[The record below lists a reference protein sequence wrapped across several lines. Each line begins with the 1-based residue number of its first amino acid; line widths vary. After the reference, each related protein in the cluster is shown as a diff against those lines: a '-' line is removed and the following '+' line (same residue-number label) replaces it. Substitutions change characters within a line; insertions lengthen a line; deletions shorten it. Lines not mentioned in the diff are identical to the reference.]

1 MADIERTLAR
11 SKSRNARTIIILA
24 AVLFVCAA
32 ISVSFG
38 AAKIDLRGLFDPV
51 NSQIVRMRAARI
63 ALAII
68 AGGGLSV
75 AGVILQGLLRNPLCE
90 PYVLGISS
98 GASLGAVVA
107 AAFGIGGN
115 ILGFGAFTLFAFLGA
130 AASLFIVYMLS
141 RVNGRVPLQNLLLTG
156 VIVGAVISSISI
168 FIVFTSQN
176 EAVHNVI
183 WWLLGNLQIFDTSQL
198 VLVAL
203 AVAIGVVSSLLLSKE
218 LNAISL
224 GEEEAL
230 HLGVDVERL
239 KKILFLIT
247 SLITGAIVSVTGM
260 IGFVGLIVPHFMRL
274 LTGPDQRVLIPS
286 SLLAGGIF
294 LVLCD
299 LVSRTAII
307 PSEIPVGVITAII
320 GGPFFIILLR
330 RKSKI

>member
-1 MADIERTLAR
+1 MDIKRTLER
-11 SKSRNARTIIILA
+11 SKGRNVGIIIALA
-24 AVLFVCAA
+24 AILTVCALV
-32 ISVSFG
+32 SVSFG
-38 AAKIDLRGLFDPV
+38 AVKIDLRGFFDPA
-51 NSQIVRMRAARI
+51 NSQVLKIRAARVI
-63 ALAII
+63 LAII

-107 AAFGIGGN
+107 AALGIGGSF
-115 ILGFGAFTLFAFLGA
+115 LGFGAFTLFAFLGA
-130 AASLFIVYMLS
+130 AAALFIVYTLS
-141 RVNGRVPLQNLLLTG
+141 RVSGRVPLQNLLLTG

-183 WWLLGNLQIFDTSQL
+183 WWLLGNLQIFDITQL
-198 VLVAL
+198 ITVAV
-203 AVAIGVVSSLLLSKE
+203 AVAIGVVLSLLLSRE

-247 SLITGAIVSVTGM
+247 SLITGAIVSVAGM

-274 LTGPDQRVLIPS
+274 ITGPDQRILLPA

-299 LVSRTAII
+299 LISRTVIV
-307 PSEIPVGVITAII
+307 PSEVPVGVITAII
-320 GGPFFIILLR
+320 GGPFFIALLR
-330 RKSKI
+330 RRSKL